1 MPTVGRPKR
10 HLIPPGELSGA
21 RSAAVLRY
29 LAEHGIKPTRM
40 RGVAYG
46 DTRPLKPGLSE
57 ESRAVNR
64 RVEFFFHRPGGHVL

>member
-1 MPTVGRPKR
+1 
-10 HLIPPGELSGA
+10 
-21 RSAAVLRY
+21 LRY

-64 RVEFFFHRPGGHVL
+64 RVEFFFHRPEVMSYSVVY